1 MAKSERSK
9 KSKVLTSVAA
19 VVLAV
24 SMIIGGGTYAYL
36 EAESD
41 DVVNKFNTEQVTVA
55 LDETGDKEYDIIPGT
70 SEDKDPKVTV
80 TNSVDA
86 YVYVTVEDTTQGLV
100 DYEIADGWLPL
111 DGYENVY
118 YREVAAGEEPQEF
131 YVLKDNKV
139 SYDAALENK
148 DMEGKE
154 DLKLTFKAYAIQKAP
169 FNEPVAAWEGKD
181 SVVATSQ
188 EEITSAISEN
198 KPVVLAKD
206 LTVSGNLAESVPENG
221 SAVIN
226 LNNNTITFDSTQGF
240 ENGKSLE
247 IENGT
252 VVTPAGAT
260 NAFEIANDGDVTIKN
275 TTVTSNVNNGNATFY
290 IADEGSTLNIVDSVV
305 NQVGNGFIVSTNA
318 EKEGIHRGV
327 TINIKNSE
335 LNVSHTDGWSNVG
348 VLLNVPGN
356 LNIENSTI
364 TGEVAA
370 VAVRGGT
377 AVIKDSVLSRPY
389 TVDGADET
397 TRFMNSDWGTG
408 NGLPISTLLIGN
420 RGGAYQYPSDVT
432 LVNTDITAVS
442 GKTVYMYGNTGEGL
456 GATLTY
462 DAASKFTAEGYDNPI
477 VVGNEYC
484 TINGEAAIPNA

>member
-139 SYDAALENK
+139 SYDAALTNAN
-148 DMEGKE
+148 MEGKE

-181 SVVATSQ
+181 IQFAENEESLKTAIEAGGDVVLNDNVAL
-188 EEITSAISEN
+188 N
-198 KPVVLAKD
+198 KPNATEESAGHLVPIMTITEDTVIDLNGKELTLIKPDEELPYSPLMFTVNSGTTVFEGDGVLNCEAGDNQVYGVDICGGNVIVNSGTYYGALTAFQVEKGSLTINGGFFDLAPTCKSQVPNYAKYVVNCIDGAYKD
-206 LTVSGNLAESVPENG
+206 G
-221 SAVIN
+221 SA
-226 LNNNTITFDSTQGF
+226 TI
-240 ENGKSLE
+240 
-247 IENGT
+247 
-252 VVTPAGAT
+252 
-260 NAFEIANDGDVTIKN
+260 
-275 TTVTSNVNNGNATFY
+275 
-290 IADEGSTLNIVDSVV
+290 
-305 NQVGNGFIVSTNA
+305 
-318 EKEGIHRGV
+318 
-327 TINIKNSE
+327 
-335 LNVSHTDGWSNVG
+335 
-348 VLLNVPGN
+348 
-356 LNIENSTI
+356 TI
-364 TGEVAA
+364 TGGTFVNFDPSANPEGANTSYVAD
-370 VAVRGGT
+370 G
-377 AVIKDSVLSRPY
+377 Y
-389 TVDGADET
+389 TVNAEVQA
-397 TRFMNSDWGTG
+397 
-408 NGLPISTLLIGN
+408 NGDTW
-420 RGGAYQYPSDVT
+420 Y
-432 LVNTDITAVS
+432 
-442 GKTVYMYGNTGEGL
+442 TVVP
-456 GATLTY
+456 A
-462 DAASKFTAEGYDNPI
+462 
-477 VVGNEYC
+477 
-484 TINGEAAIPNA
+484 

>member
-70 SEDKDPKVTV
+70 SEAKDPKVTV

-420 RGGAYQYPSDVT
+420 RSTSYQYPSDVT

-462 DAASKFTAEGYDNPI
+462 DADCNIGTVLTGNDACTVNAPTA
-477 VVGNEYC
+477 
-484 TINGEAAIPNA
+484 

>member
-139 SYDAALENK
+139 SYDAALTNAN
-148 DMEGKE
+148 MEGKE

-181 SVVATSQ
+181 SVVKT
-188 EEITSAISEN
+188 EEELTQAITN
-198 KPVVLAKD
+198 GKPVTLSTDMSVD
-206 LTVSGNLAESVPENG
+206 VSTINNVGNSQ
-221 SAVIN
+221 IN
-226 LNNNTITFDSTQGF
+226 LNGKTLTIDGSTYMQVA
-240 ENGKSLE
+240 NGETISFA
-247 IENGT
+247 NGT
-252 VVTPAGAT
+252 VNFDNT
-260 NAFEIANDGDVTIKN
+260 NPNYISV
-275 TTVTSNVNNGNATFY
+275 NVG
-290 IADEGSTLNIVDSVV
+290 EGSTVNFDNTEVDMKGKSILV
-305 NQVGNGFIVSTNA
+305 NYGINTATVNVEDSTIYTSDYYCISTNA
-318 EKEGIHRGV
+318 SDLTSGKNV
-327 TINIKNSE
+327 VINVINSS
-335 LNVSHTDGWSNVG
+335 LTADDPNGDCTAI
-348 VLLNVPGN
+348 LMNVPGT
-356 LNIENSTI
+356 LTIDNSTI
-364 TGEVAA
+364 TAGRQA
-370 VAVRGGT
+370 VIVRTGT
-377 AVIKDSVLSRPY
+377 ATIKDSTLINTLEYTSANWAKYDNTGWGSGNEVPVAVLVAGDRA
-389 TVDGADET
+389 T
-397 TRFMNSDWGTG
+397 
-408 NGLPISTLLIGN
+408 
-420 RGGAYQYPSDVT
+420 AYPWNTEVT
-432 LVNTDITAVS
+432 LDNVTLQYNGETDRAPIYAAAYGGYT
-442 GKTVYMYGNTGEGL
+442 TV
-456 GATLTY
+456 
-462 DAASKFTAEGYDNPI
+462 
-477 VVGNEYC
+477 
-484 TINGEAAIPNA
+484 INGAGDYEVTISSDADGVTVNK